1 MRAIKK
7 TVKTT
12 IVDIYKPDMDTMSFN
27 YLDTIEIVG
36 GLGERL
42 ATSRAKK
49 QYGKDV
55 IVKCHNVEHVYK
67 LDADTFLKYATVC
80 DDEVADT
87 DTDTDSYLD

>member
-12 IVDIYKPDMDTMSFN
+12 IVDIYKPDMDAMKFE
-27 YLDTIEIVG
+27 YLDTIEFVG

-42 ATSRAKK
+42 ATSCAKK

-67 LDADTFLKYATVC
+67 LDANTFLKYATVC
-80 DDEVADT
+80 DNDT
-87 DTDTDSYLD
+87 DTDTDSDIE

>member
-7 TVKTT
+7 TIKTT
-12 IVDIYKPDMDTMSFN
+12 VVDIYKPDMDTMKFE

-55 IVKCHNVEHVYK
+55 IVKCHDVEHVYK
-67 LDADTFLKYATVC
+67 LDADTFLKYAVIC
-80 DDEVADT
+80 DKDTNADADADN
-87 DTDTDSYLD
+87 DTE

>member
-12 IVDIYKPDMDTMSFN
+12 IVDIYKPDMDTMKFE

-49 QYGKDV
+49 MYGKDV
-55 IVKCHNVEHVYK
+55 IVKCHEVEHVYK
-67 LDADTFLKYATVC
+67 LDADSFLKYAVIC
-80 DDEVADT
+80 DEDT
-87 DTDTDSYLD
+87 ATDTDSDTE